1 MAQLSDDC
9 FAFGGS
15 LLGIDAARAM
25 IFERVQP
32 VAGIEYVPLRPAL
45 GRTLAH
51 DIAAP
56 IAIPGYD
63 NSAVDGYAVRFED
76 LHTDRETTLLCVD
89 RIAAGHDPSAT
100 LRAGMAARI
109 FTGAILPEGADVVI
123 MQEDCER
130 EGDKVTIRPGIKRGA
145 NTRRAG
151 EDVAPGSLALKAG
164 RRLGPADL
172 GLLAALGFVEV
183 PVRRKLSVALLST
196 GDEVRE
202 PGESLRRGQIHD
214 ANRYVLSALLEK
226 LGVGVDDRGIVADD
240 QAGLARSLRE
250 AAEGNDLIITSGGVS
265 TGEEDHVRSAIAN
278 HGSLYFWRLAIKP
291 GRPVAMG
298 QIGATP
304 LAGLPGNPVAALLTF
319 ALVARPMIEALS
331 ATTPHIA
338 KRFRVLADFAYKKR
352 EGRREYV
359 RASLDRPVAALAKA
373 RRYHKEGA
381 GMLTS
386 LTETDGLVEL
396 LEDVTRLEPGTEVD
410 FISYN
415 ELI

>member
-25 IFERVQP
+25 IFERVTP
-32 VAGIEYVPLRPAL
+32 VAGIERVALRQAL
-45 GRTLAH
+45 GRTLAE

-56 IAIPGYD
+56 IAVPGYD
-63 NSAVDGYAVRFED
+63 NSAVDGYAVRFDD
-76 LHTDRETTLLCVD
+76 LHADRATTLRCVD
-89 RIAAGHDPSAT
+89 RIAAGHDP
-100 LRAGMAARI
+100 AGALGPGVAARI
-109 FTGAILPEGADVVI
+109 FTGAILPDAADVVI

-130 EGDKVTIRPGIKRGA
+130 DDDFVTIRPGIKRGA

-151 EDVAPGSLALKAG
+151 EDVARGTVALTAG
-164 RRLGPADL
+164 RRLGPAEL
-172 GLLAALGFVEV
+172 GLLAALGFGEV
-183 PVRRKLSVALLST
+183 LVRRRLSVALLST

-202 PGESLRRGQIHD
+202 PGEVLRRGQIHD
-214 ANRYVLSALLEK
+214 ANRYILAGMLER
-226 LGVGVDDRGIVADD
+226 LGVEVDDLGIVRDD
-240 QAGLARSLRE
+240 QANLGHVLRQ
-250 AAEGNDLIITSGGVS
+250 AADRHDLIVTSGGVS
-265 TGEEDHVRSAIAN
+265 TGEEDHVRTAIAN

-319 ALVARPMIEALS
+319 ALVARPMIEALC
-331 ATTPHIA
+331 ATTPSVA
-338 KRFRVLADFAYKKR
+338 RRFRVVSDFAYKKKA
-352 EGRREYV
+352 GRREYV
-359 RASLDRPVAALAKA
+359 RASLGPAGAGLARA
-373 RRYHKEGA
+373 TRYHKEGA

-396 LEDVTRLEPGTEVD
+396 PEETTRLEPGTEVD
-410 FISYN
+410 FVPYN

>member
-25 IFERVQP
+25 IFDRVTP
-32 VAGIEYVPLRPAL
+32 VAGIERVPLRQAL
-45 GRTLAH
+45 GRTLAE

-56 IAIPGYD
+56 IAVPGYD
-63 NSAVDGYAVRFED
+63 NSAVDGYAVRFDD
-76 LHTDRETTLLCVD
+76 LHSDLPTTLRCID
-89 RIAAGHDPSAT
+89 RIAAGHDP
-100 LRAGMAARI
+100 AGALKPGIAARI
-109 FTGAILPEGADVVI
+109 FTGAILPDGADVVI
-123 MQEDCER
+123 MQEDCEPD
-130 EGDKVTIRPGIKRGA
+130 GADVIIRPGIKRGA
-145 NTRRAG
+145 NTRKAG
-151 EDVAPGSLALKAG
+151 EDVPRDSIALTMG
-164 RRLGPADL
+164 RRLGPAEL

-183 PVRRKLSVALLST
+183 PVRRKLGVALLST

-202 PGESLRRGQIHD
+202 PGELLRRGQIHD
-214 ANRYVLSALLEK
+214 ANRYILAGLLER
-226 LGVGVDDRGIVADD
+226 LGVDVSDRGIVRDD
-240 QAGLARSLRE
+240 PASLNAALQRA
-250 AAEGNDLIITSGGVS
+250 AAESDLIITSGGVS
-265 TGEEDHVRSAIAN
+265 TGEEDYVRTAIAN

-319 ALVARPMIEALS
+319 ALVARPMIEALG
-331 ATTPHIA
+331 AATPHIG
-338 KRFRVLADFAYKKR
+338 KRFRVISDFAYKKKT
-352 EGRREYV
+352 GRREYV
-359 RASLDRPVAALAKA
+359 RASLEGNKA
-373 RRYHKEGA
+373 RRYPKEGA

-396 LEDVTRLEPGTEVD
+396 SEDITRLEPGAEVN
-410 FISYN
+410 FVPYS

>member
-15 LLGIDAARAM
+15 LLDIDAARRM
-25 IFERVQP
+25 IFERVNP
-32 VAGIEYVPLRPAL
+32 VDGIEPVPLRRAL

-51 DIAAP
+51 DITAP
-56 IAIPGYD
+56 IAVPGFD
-63 NSAVDGYAVRFED
+63 NSAVDGYAVRFDD
-76 LHTDRETTLLCVD
+76 LDPASDTVLRCVD
-89 RIAAGHDPSAT
+89 RIAAGHDPTAALT
-100 LRAGMAARI
+100 AGLAARI
-109 FTGAILPEGADVVI
+109 FTGAVLPKGADVVI
-123 MQEDCER
+123 MQEDCR
-130 EGDKVTIRPGIKRGA
+130 RDGDHVTIRPGIKRGA

-151 EDVAPGSLALKAG
+151 EDVAPGSLALAAG
-164 RRLGPADL
+164 RRLGPAEL
-172 GLLAALGFVEV
+172 GLLAALGLAQV
-183 PVRRKLSVALLST
+183 PVRRRLSVALLST

-202 PGESLRRGQIHD
+202 PGEPLAGRQIYD
-214 ANRYVLSALLEK
+214 ANRFILAGMLDR
-226 LGVGVDDRGIVADD
+226 LGVEVTDRGIVPDD
-240 QAGLARSLRE
+240 PASLGETLQQA
-250 AAEGNDLIITSGGVS
+250 AAESDLIVTSGGVS
-265 TGEEDHVRSAIAN
+265 TGEEDHIRSAIAN

-331 ATTPHIA
+331 GTTPHVA
-338 KRFRVLADFAYKKR
+338 RRFRVVSDFSYSKKM
-352 EGRREYV
+352 GRREYV
-359 RASLDRPVAALAKA
+359 RVSLDEGAGLARA

-396 LEDVTRLEPGTEVD
+396 GEDTTRVQPGTEVD
-410 FISYN
+410 FVPYS

>member
-15 LLGIDAARAM
+15 LLGIDAARRM
-25 IFERVQP
+25 IFERVTP
-32 VAGIEYVPLRPAL
+32 VAGIERVPLRQAL
-45 GRTLAH
+45 GRTLGE

-56 IAIPGYD
+56 IAVPGYD
-63 NSAVDGYAVRFED
+63 NSAVDGYAVRFDD
-76 LHTDRETTLLCVD
+76 LHADKPTTLRCID
-89 RIAAGHDPSAT
+89 RIAAGHDPSAALT
-100 LRAGMAARI
+100 KGVAARI
-109 FTGAILPEGADVVI
+109 FTGAILPDGADVVI

-130 EGDKVTIRPGIKRGA
+130 DGERVTIRPGIKRGA

-151 EDVAPGSLALKAG
+151 EDVAQGSLALAAG
-164 RRLGPADL
+164 KRLGPADL

-183 PVRRKLSVALLST
+183 PVRRKLAVALLST

-202 PGESLRRGQIHD
+202 PGELLRRGQIHD
-214 ANRYVLSALLEK
+214 ANRYILAGMLER
-226 LGVGVDDRGIVADD
+226 LGVEVSDRGIVRDD
-240 QAGLARSLRE
+240 EKDLGQVLRE
-250 AAEGNDLIITSGGVS
+250 AADGSDLIITSGGVS
-265 TGEEDHVRSAIAN
+265 TGEEDHVRTAIAN

-331 ATTPHIA
+331 GTTPHLA
-338 KRFRVLADFAYKKR
+338 RRFRVISDFPYKKR
-352 EGRREYV
+352 AGRREYV
-359 RASLDRPVAALAKA
+359 RVSLDRSAGLAKA
-373 RRYHKEGA
+373 RRYQKEGA
-381 GMLTS
+381 GMITS

-396 LEDVTRLEPGTEVD
+396 LEETTRLEPGTEVD
-410 FISYN
+410 FLPYS

>member
-25 IFERVQP
+25 IFERVTP
-32 VAGIEYVPLRPAL
+32 VAGIEKVPLRQAL
-45 GRTLAH
+45 GRTLAE

-56 IAIPGYD
+56 IAVPGYD
-63 NSAVDGYAVRFED
+63 NSAVDGYAVRFDD
-76 LHTDRETTLLCVD
+76 LDPARPTTLRCVD
-89 RIAAGHDPSAT
+89 RIAAGHDP
-100 LRAGMAARI
+100 AGALASGAAARI

-130 EGDKVTIRPGIKRGA
+130 DGEKVIIRPGIKRGA

-151 EDVAPGSLALKAG
+151 EDVAPGSIALRAG

-183 PVRRKLSVALLST
+183 PVRRKLLVALLST

-202 PGESLRRGQIHD
+202 PGELLRHGQIHD
-214 ANRYVLSALLEK
+214 ANRYILTGLLER
-226 LGVGVDDRGIVADD
+226 VGVEVSDHGIVGDD
-240 QAGLARSLRE
+240 LARLGDALRE
-250 AAEGNDLIITSGGVS
+250 AAAESDLIITSGGVS
-265 TGEEDHVRSAIAN
+265 TGEEDHVRAAIAN
-278 HGSLYFWRLAIKP
+278 DGSLYFWRLAIKP

-319 ALVARPMIEALS
+319 ALVARPMIEALG
-331 ATTPHIA
+331 ATTPHVA
-338 KRFRVLADFAYKKR
+338 RRFRVVADFAYKKR
-352 EGRREYV
+352 AGRREYV
-359 RASLDRPVAALAKA
+359 RASLDRVEGGLAKA

-396 LEDVTRLEPGTEVD
+396 AEAVTRLEPDTEVD
-410 FISYN
+410 FVPYG

>member
-25 IFERVQP
+25 IFERVTP
-32 VAGIEYVPLRPAL
+32 VVGIERVSLRQAL
-45 GRTLAH
+45 GRTLAE

-56 IAIPGYD
+56 IAVPGYD
-63 NSAVDGYAVRFED
+63 NSAVDGYAVRFDD
-76 LHTDRETTLLCVD
+76 LQADRPTTLRCVD
-89 RIAAGHDPSAT
+89 RIAAGHDPAAALT
-100 LRAGMAARI
+100 PGGAARI
-109 FTGAILPEGADVVI
+109 FTGAILPEGANVVI

-130 EGDKVTIRPGIKRGA
+130 DGDQVTVRPGIKRGA

-151 EDVAPGSLALKAG
+151 EDVALGSIALRAG

-183 PVRRKLSVALLST
+183 PARRKLLVALLST

-202 PGESLRRGQIHD
+202 PGAPLRRGQIHD
-214 ANRYVLSALLEK
+214 ANRYILAGLLERM
-226 LGVGVDDRGIVADD
+226 GVEVSDHGIVGDD
-240 QAGLARSLRE
+240 QERLGDALRE
-250 AAEGNDLIITSGGVS
+250 AAAESDLIITSGGVS
-265 TGEEDHVRSAIAN
+265 TGEEDHVRTAIAN

-298 QIGATP
+298 QVGATP

-319 ALVARPMIEALS
+319 ALVARPIIEALS
-331 ATTPHIA
+331 ATTPHMA
-338 KRFRVLADFAYKKR
+338 KRFRVVADFPYKKR
-352 EGRREYV
+352 AGRREYV
-359 RASLDRPVAALAKA
+359 RVSLDPSTGLAKA

-396 LEDVTRLEPGTEVD
+396 PEETTRLEPGTEVD
-410 FISYN
+410 FLPYS
-415 ELI
+415 ELV

>member
-15 LLGIDAARAM
+15 LLGIDAARQM

-32 VAGIEYVPLRPAL
+32 VDGIERVPLRRAL
-45 GRTLAH
+45 GRTLSQ
-51 DIAAP
+51 DITAA
-56 IAIPGYD
+56 IAVPGFD
-63 NSAVDGYAVRFED
+63 NSAVDGYAVRFDD
-76 LHTDRETTLLCVD
+76 LDPHGPTTLRCVD
-89 RIAAGHDPSAT
+89 RVAAGHDPTTA
-100 LRAGMAARI
+100 LAHGFAVRI
-109 FTGAILPEGADVVI
+109 FTGAALPAGADVVI

-130 EGDKVTIRPGIKRGA
+130 DGDFVIIRPGIKRHA

-151 EDVAPGSLALKAG
+151 EDVPRGTQVLKAG
-164 RRLGPADL
+164 RRLGPAEL
-172 GLLAALGFVEV
+172 GLLAALGFAEV
-183 PVRRKLSVALLST
+183 PVRRRLSIALLST

-202 PGESLRRGQIHD
+202 PGQPLAAHQIYD
-214 ANRYVLSALLEK
+214 ANRFILAGLLEK
-226 LGVGVDDRGIVADD
+226 LGVEVSDLGIVPDDPAMLAGALRQAADT
-240 QAGLARSLRE
+240 
-250 AAEGNDLIITSGGVS
+250 NDLIVTSGGVS
-265 TGEEDHVRSAIAN
+265 TGEEDHVRAAIAN

-331 ATTPHIA
+331 GTEPHVA
-338 KRFRVLADFAYKKR
+338 RRFPAIADFAYRKKT
-352 EGRREYV
+352 GRREYV
-359 RASLDRPVAALAKA
+359 RVSVENASGLPRL

-386 LTETDGLVEL
+386 LTETDGLAEL
-396 LEDVTRLEPGTEVD
+396 PEETTRLEAGAEVA
-410 FISYN
+410 FMPYS

>member
-9 FAFGGS
+9 FAFGGT

-25 IFERVQP
+25 IFERVAP
-32 VAGIEYVPLRPAL
+32 VAGIERVPLRQSL
-45 GRTLAH
+45 GRTLAE

-56 IAIPGYD
+56 IAVPGYD
-63 NSAVDGYAVRFED
+63 NSAVDGYAVRFGD
-76 LHTDRETTLLCVD
+76 LDPVKPTTLRCVD
-89 RIAAGHDPSAT
+89 RIAAGHDP
-100 LRAGMAARI
+100 AGALVAGVAARI

-130 EGDKVTIRPGIKRGA
+130 AGDAVIIRPGIKRGA
-145 NTRRAG
+145 NTRKAG
-151 EDVAPGSLALKAG
+151 EDVPRGSLALTAG

-183 PVRRKLSVALLST
+183 PVRRKLRVALLST

-202 PGESLRRGQIHD
+202 PGELLQRGQIHD
-214 ANRYVLSALLEK
+214 ANRYILAGLLER
-226 LGVGVDDRGIVADD
+226 LGVEVADLGIVRDD
-240 QAGLARSLRE
+240 EAALGTALRQ

-265 TGEEDHVRSAIAN
+265 TGEEDHVRTAIAN

-319 ALVARPMIEALS
+319 ALVARPMIEALGA
-331 ATTPHIA
+331 ATPYLA
-338 KRFRVLADFAYKKR
+338 KRFRVVSDFAYKKKT
-352 EGRREYV
+352 GRREYV
-359 RASLDRPVAALAKA
+359 RASLEGARA

-396 LEDVTRLEPGTEVD
+396 PEEVTRLEPGAEVD
-410 FISYN
+410 FIPYS